1 MPAGRARRVLLA
13 AVAALAVVAA
23 GSGYAVV
30 HGGPA
35 ARDYPAARLAGSLFA
50 GPAGQ
55 EAQPGQGISQ
65 DMSRVASFGGT
76 VVAVGSQTGGDI
88 PRAQFFVSQDDGAT
102 WRLAAV
108 TAPGGGAPAPGHA
121 ARLIAHGRTGWL
133 ATGPDGIW
141 TSTSGQSWTL
151 ASTSGITPADAGDQ
165 PSVLISTG
173 RGYLAAGQNTAEGT
187 AVIWTSADGLH
198 WQRMAAPQLGMPSGS
213 GTVADITAAAAGSGG
228 ILLSGHIAT
237 TTVQGHG
244 ASSQTVVTRTPAV
257 WLSTDGG
264 VTWALV
270 PVPVS
275 HGATDGLAGIA
286 ADGTGFVAVRPG
298 SVSAGPNA
306 QPDGVVYASA
316 DGTSWRYVSTLTSV
330 YGVQVGVVAGGPG
343 GFVAL
348 GRGPGGYMAAFL
360 SADGLSWRSGL
371 SFGPAPASVTGA
383 TVTATGTVLVTGARG
398 AAGSQRPYLALAQ
411 PGRSARTVNV
421 AAVPGAT
428 VSQLSVN
435 AIAVYG
441 NQRVAVGEA
450 GGLPAIWSAAGGSWS
465 PVSWS
470 SSPGSGAATPSASG
484 PSVPGSSTSG
494 SSVPGSSVPGSS
506 TSGSSV
512 PGSSVPGSST
522 SGSSVP
528 GSSTSGSSTSGPLAS
543 GPSVSGSST
552 SSPSASASPAAAPS
566 GSPSPTASGPG
577 SPSSGASASAAAPVP
592 SATSVPSATIVPS
605 VPSATAGS
613 TDVIAAGD
621 GQRLTSVVHGPAGWL
636 ATGEAIS
643 GKVQR
648 PIIATS
654 ANGTVWHLVVGTAPA
669 ASQTVAVQAAAGPA
683 GYVIAGTVTTSA
695 GTFPAAWWS
704 SDLRSWHSAGG
715 PASGGA
721 DRDDPGEMLGVT
733 AGPAGFVAVGQEGI
747 SPAVWTSRDGRAW
760 SMVTLKV
767 PVGTASAELQRV
779 AVRGQHAVALGQES
793 WPSGGQTAFAE
804 VSAGRGRTWQPVSL
818 PSPHGDAAVTAV
830 TPLSGGFTAVGTDGT
845 SGGRD
850 VVVWTSADGSG
861 WTVQAPNGTGLS
873 GHGVQQIT
881 GLAASGGTLAGVGFT
896 ATEAA
901 EQPTVWNVPAG

>member
-1 MPAGRARRVLLA
+1 MPVGRPRRAL
-13 AVAALAVVAA
+13 LAVVAVLAVAAA

-30 HGGPA
+30 RGGPA
-35 ARDYPAARLAGSLFA
+35 TRDYPAASLAGTRFA
-50 GPAGQ
+50 GPAGPK
-55 EAQPGQGISQ
+55 AQPGQGISQ
-65 DMSRVASFGGT
+65 PMSRVASFGGT

-88 PRAQFFVSQDDGAT
+88 PRAQFFVSRDDGTT

-108 TAPGGGAPAPGHA
+108 AAPGGGAPAPGGGAPAPGGGAPAPGGGAPAPGHA
-121 ARLIAHGRTGWL
+121 AQLITHGRTGWL

-141 TSTSGQSWTL
+141 TSTSGRSWTL

-165 PSVLISTG
+165 ASALISTG

-213 GTVADITAAAAGSGG
+213 GTVADITGAAAGGGG

-237 TTVQGHG
+237 TTVQSHG
-244 ASSQTVVTRTPAV
+244 AGSQTVVTRTPAV

-264 VTWALV
+264 VTWTLA

-275 HGATDGLAGIA
+275 HGATNGLAGIA

-298 SVSAGPNA
+298 SVPAGPNA

-316 DGTSWRYVSTLTSV
+316 NGTSWRYVSTLTSAS
-330 YGVQVGVVAGGPG
+330 GVQIGMVAGGPG
-343 GFVAL
+343 GFAAL

-360 SADGLSWRSGL
+360 SADGLSWRSGI

-383 TVTATGTVLVTGARG
+383 TVTAAGTVLVTGARG

-411 PGRSARTVNV
+411 PGQSARSVNV

-428 VSQLSVN
+428 ISELSVN
-435 AIAVYG
+435 AVAVYRS
-441 NQRVAVGEA
+441 QQVAVGEA
-450 GGLPAIWSAAGGSWS
+450 GGLPAVWSAAGRSWS

-470 SSPGSGAATPSASG
+470 SSPGSGAGTASAPAPSASH
-484 PSVPGSSTSG
+484 
-494 SSVPGSSVPGSS
+494 
-506 TSGSSV
+506 
-512 PGSSVPGSST
+512 
-522 SGSSVP
+522 
-528 GSSTSGSSTSGPLAS
+528 SSTSGSSTSGLPA
-543 GPSVSGSST
+543 SGSST
-552 SSPSASASPAAAPS
+552 SGLPASGSSTSGLPVFGSASPAAAPS
-566 GSPSPTASGPG
+566 GSPSPAASGAG
-577 SPSSGASASAAAPVP
+577 SPSPAASASAAASVPSASAAASVPSVP
-592 SATSVPSATIVPS
+592 SATSVPSSTP
-605 VPSATAGS
+605 VPSATSGS
-613 TDVIAAGD
+613 PHVSAATDGR
-621 GQRLTSVVHGPAGWL
+621 RLTSVVHGPAGWL
-636 ATGEAIS
+636 ATGEAVS
-643 GKVQR
+643 GQVQQ

-654 ANGTVWHLVVGTAPA
+654 SNGTAWRLVVGTAPA
-669 ASQTVAVQAAAGPA
+669 GSQTVAAQAAAGPA

-704 SDLRSWHSAGG
+704 SDLHSWHSAAG

-721 DRDDPGEMLGVT
+721 DRNDPGEMLAVT
-733 AGPAGFVAVGQEGI
+733 AGSAGFVAVGQEGI

-760 SMVTLKV
+760 TMVTLKV

-779 AVRGQHAVALGQES
+779 AVSGRRAVALGQEI
-793 WPSGGQTAFAE
+793 WPSGARTAFAE
-804 VSAGRGRTWQPVSL
+804 VSADGGRTWQPVSL

-845 SGGRD
+845 SGDRD
-850 VVVWTSADGSG
+850 VVVWTSADGGG

-873 GHGVQQIT
+873 GPGVQQIT
-881 GLAASGGTLAGVGFT
+881 GLAASGGTLTGVGFT

>member
-1 MPAGRARRVLLA
+1 
-13 AVAALAVVAA
+13 
-23 GSGYAVV
+23 
-30 HGGPA
+30 
-35 ARDYPAARLAGSLFA
+35 
-50 GPAGQ
+50 
-55 EAQPGQGISQ
+55 
-65 DMSRVASFGGT
+65 MSRVASFGGT

-88 PRAQFFVSQDDGAT
+88 PRAQFFVSRDDGTT
-102 WRLAAV
+102 WQLAAV

-121 ARLIAHGRTGWL
+121 AQLIAHGRTGWL

-173 RGYLAAGQNTAEGT
+173 RGYLAAGQNSAEGT

-198 WQRMAAPQLGMPSGS
+198 WQRMAAPQLGMPAGS
-213 GTVADITAAAAGSGG
+213 GTVADITGAAAGGGG

-244 ASSQTVVTRTPAV
+244 AGSETVVTRAPAV

-264 VTWALV
+264 VTWTLA

-275 HGATDGLAGIA
+275 HGATNGLAGIA

-298 SVSAGPNA
+298 SVSAGQNA
-306 QPDGVVYASA
+306 QPDGIVYASA
-316 DGTSWRYVSTLTSV
+316 NGTTWRYVSTLTSAN
-330 YGVQVGVVAGGPG
+330 GVQIGMVAGGPR
-343 GFVAL
+343 GFAAL

-360 SADGLSWRSGL
+360 SADGLSWRSGI

-383 TVTATGTVLVTGARG
+383 VVTAAGTVLVTGARG

-411 PGRSARTVNV
+411 PRQSARVVNV

-435 AIAVYG
+435 AIAVYR

-450 GGLPAIWSAAGGSWS
+450 DGRPAVWSAAGGSWS

-470 SSPGSGAATPSASG
+470 SSSGSGAGTPSASG
-484 PSVPGSSTSG
+484 PSVPQSSTSG
-494 SSVPGSSVPGSS
+494 SSA
-506 TSGSSV
+506 SGSSA
-512 PGSSVPGSST
+512 
-522 SGSSVP
+522 SGLP
-528 GSSTSGSSTSGPLAS
+528 ASGSSTSGLSAS
-543 GPSVSGSST
+543 G
-552 SSPSASASPAAAPS
+552 SASPAAAPS
-566 GSPSPTASGPG
+566 SSPSPAASAAGSPSPAASGPG
-577 SPSSGASASAAAPVP
+577 SPSSGASPSAAASVP
-592 SATSVPSATIVPS
+592 SATSVPSVTSGSPDV
-605 VPSATAGS
+605 SA
-613 TDVIAAGD
+613 AAD

-643 GKVQR
+643 GQVQQ

-669 ASQTVAVQAAAGPA
+669 GSQTVAVQAAAGPA

-733 AGPAGFVAVGQEGI
+733 AGPAGFVAVGHEGI

-767 PVGTASAELQRV
+767 PAGTASAELQRV

-804 VSAGRGRTWQPVSL
+804 VSADHGRTWQPVSL

-845 SGGRD
+845 PGDRD

-873 GHGVQQIT
+873 GYGVQQIT
-881 GLAASGGTLAGVGFT
+881 GLAASGGTLTGVGFT

>member
-1 MPAGRARRVLLA
+1 MR
-13 AVAALAVVAA
+13 
-23 GSGYAVV
+23 
-30 HGGPA
+30 
-35 ARDYPAARLAGSLFA
+35 
-50 GPAGQ
+50 
-55 EAQPGQGISQ
+55 
-65 DMSRVASFGGT
+65 RVASFGGT

-88 PRAQFFVSQDDGAT
+88 PRAQFFVSRDDGTT

-121 ARLIAHGRTGWL
+121 AQLITHGRTGWL

-141 TSTSGQSWTL
+141 TSTSGRSWKL

-165 PSVLISTG
+165 TSVLISTG
-173 RGYLAAGQNTAEGT
+173 RGYLAAGQNAAEGT

-213 GTVADITAAAAGSGG
+213 GVVTDITGAAGGGG

-237 TTVQGHG
+237 TTAQSHG
-244 ASSQTVVTRTPAV
+244 AGSQTVVTRTPAV

-264 VTWALV
+264 VTWTLA

-275 HGATDGLAGIA
+275 HGATNGLAGVA

-316 DGTSWRYVSTLTSV
+316 NGTSWRYVSTLTAAS
-330 YGVQVGVVAGGPG
+330 GVQIGMVAGGPG
-343 GFVAL
+343 GFAAL

-360 SADGLSWRSGL
+360 SADGLSWRSGI

-383 TVTATGTVLVTGARG
+383 TVTAAGTVLVTGARG

-411 PGRSARTVNV
+411 PGQSARAVNV
-421 AAVPGAT
+421 AAVSGAT

-435 AIAVYG
+435 AVAVYR

-450 GGLPAIWSAAGGSWS
+450 GGLPAVWSRAGRSWS

-470 SSPGSGAATPSASG
+470 SSPGTGAGVPSASG
-484 PSVPGSSTSG
+484 PSASHSSTS
-494 SSVPGSSVPGSS
+494 
-506 TSGSSV
+506 
-512 PGSSVPGSST
+512 
-522 SGSSVP
+522 
-528 GSSTSGSSTSGPLAS
+528 GSSTSGSSTSGS
-543 GPSVSGSST
+543 STSGSST
-552 SSPSASASPAAAPS
+552 SGSSTSGLSASGLSASGSSTSGSSTSGSSASGSPAAAPS
-566 GSPSPTASGPG
+566 GSPSPAASGAGSLSPAASGPG
-577 SPSSGASASAAAPVP
+577 SSSSGASPSAAA
-592 SATSVPSATIVPS
+592 S
-605 VPSATAGS
+605 VPSATAVPSATSGS
-613 TDVIAAGD
+613 SPDATAGSPDVSAAGD

-636 ATGEAIS
+636 ATGEAVS
-643 GKVQR
+643 GQVQQS
-648 PIIATS
+648 IIATS
-654 ANGTVWHLVVGTAPA
+654 ANGTAWHLVVGTAPA

-767 PVGTASAELQRV
+767 PAGTASAGLQRV
-779 AVRGQHAVALGQES
+779 AVSGRHAVALGLES

-804 VSAGRGRTWQPVSL
+804 VSADRGRTWQPVSL

-830 TPLSGGFTAVGTDGT
+830 TPLSGGFTAVGTDDT
-845 SGGRD
+845 SGDRD
-850 VVVWTSADGSG
+850 VVVWTSADGTG

-881 GLAASGGTLAGVGFT
+881 GLAASGGTLTGVGFT

>member
-1 MPAGRARRVLLA
+1 MPAGRPRRVLLA
-13 AVAALAVVAA
+13 AAAALAVVAA
-23 GSGYAVV
+23 GSGYAVIR
-30 HGGPA
+30 GGSA
-35 ARDYPAARLAGSLFA
+35 TRDYPAASLAGTLFA
-50 GPAGQ
+50 GPAGPK
-55 EAQPGQGISQ
+55 AQPGQGISQ
-65 DMSRVASFGGT
+65 PMRRVASFGGT

-88 PRAQFFVSQDDGAT
+88 PRAQFFVSRDDGTT

-121 ARLIAHGRTGWL
+121 AQLITHGRTGWL

-141 TSTSGQSWTL
+141 TSTSGRSWTL
-151 ASTSGITPADAGDQ
+151 TSTSGITPADAGDQ
-165 PSVLISTG
+165 TSVLISTG

-213 GTVADITAAAAGSGG
+213 GVVTDITGAAAGGG

-237 TTVQGHG
+237 TTAQSHG
-244 ASSQTVVTRTPAV
+244 TGSQTVVTRTPAV

-264 VTWALV
+264 VTWTLA

-275 HGATDGLAGIA
+275 HGATNGLAGIA

-298 SVSAGPNA
+298 NVPAGPNA

-316 DGTSWRYVSTLTSV
+316 NGTSWRYVSTLTSAS
-330 YGVQVGVVAGGPG
+330 GVQIGMVAGGPG
-343 GFVAL
+343 GFAAL
-348 GRGPGGYMAAFL
+348 GRGPGGYMAGFL
-360 SADGLSWRSGL
+360 SADGLSWRSGI

-383 TVTATGTVLVTGARG
+383 TVTAAGTVLVTGARG

-411 PGRSARTVNV
+411 PGQSARAVNV
-421 AAVPGAT
+421 SAVPGAK
-428 VSQLSVN
+428 VPQLSLN
-435 AIAVYG
+435 AVAVYR

-450 GGLPAIWSAAGGSWS
+450 GGLPAVWSAAGRSWS

-470 SSPGSGAATPSASG
+470 PVSWSPVSGSSSPGSGAGPPSASA
-484 PSVPGSSTSG
+484 PSASH
-494 SSVPGSSVPGSS
+494 
-506 TSGSSV
+506 
-512 PGSSVPGSST
+512 
-522 SGSSVP
+522 
-528 GSSTSGSSTSGPLAS
+528 SSTSGSSTSGLPA
-543 GPSVSGSST
+543 SGSST
-552 SSPSASASPAAAPS
+552 SGLPASGSASPAAPPSGSPSPAASASPAAS
-566 GSPSPTASGPG
+566 GTGSPSPA
-577 SPSSGASASAAAPVP
+577 ASASPAASGTGPPSPAASASTSAAASVP
-592 SATSVPSATIVPS
+592 SATSGGPDVSA
-605 VPSATAGS
+605 
-613 TDVIAAGD
+613 AAD
-621 GQRLTSVVHGPAGWL
+621 GRRLTSVVHGPAGWL
-636 ATGEAIS
+636 ATGQGVS
-643 GKVQR
+643 GQVQQ

-669 ASQTVAVQAAAGPA
+669 GSQTVAVQAAAGAA

-721 DRDDPGEMLGVT
+721 DRNDPGEMLGVT
-733 AGPAGFVAVGQEGI
+733 AGSAGFVAVGQEGI
-747 SPAVWTSRDGRAW
+747 SPAVWTSRNGRAW
-760 SMVTLKV
+760 TMVTLKV

-779 AVRGQHAVALGQES
+779 AVSGQHAVALGQEI
-793 WPSGGQTAFAE
+793 WPSGARTAFAE
-804 VSAGRGRTWQPVSL
+804 VSADGGRTWQPVSL

-830 TPLSGGFTAVGTDGT
+830 TLLSGGFTAVGTDGT
-845 SGGRD
+845 PGGRD

-873 GHGVQQIT
+873 GPGVQQIT
-881 GLAASGGTLAGVGFT
+881 GLAASGGTLTGVGFT
-896 ATEAA
+896 AAEAA

>member
-1 MPAGRARRVLLA
+1 MPVGRPRRVLLA
-13 AVAALAVVAA
+13 AAAALAVVAA

-30 HGGPA
+30 RGGPA
-35 ARDYPAARLAGSLFA
+35 TRDYPAASLAGTLFA
-50 GPAGQ
+50 GPAGPK
-55 EAQPGQGISQ
+55 AQPGQGISQ
-65 DMSRVASFGGT
+65 PMRRVASFGGT

-88 PRAQFFVSQDDGAT
+88 PRAQFFVSRDDGTT

-121 ARLIAHGRTGWL
+121 AQLITHGRTGWL

-141 TSTSGQSWTL
+141 TSTSGRSWTL

-165 PSVLISTG
+165 TSVLISTG
-173 RGYLAAGQNTAEGT
+173 RGYLAAGQNAAEGT

-213 GTVADITAAAAGSGG
+213 GVVTDITGAAAGGGG

-237 TTVQGHG
+237 TTVQSHG
-244 ASSQTVVTRTPAV
+244 TGSQTVVTRTPAV

-264 VTWALV
+264 VTWTLA

-275 HGATDGLAGIA
+275 HGATNGLAGIA

-298 SVSAGPNA
+298 NVPAGPNA

-316 DGTSWRYVSTLTSV
+316 NGTSWRYVSTLTSAS
-330 YGVQVGVVAGGPG
+330 GVQIGMVAGGPG
-343 GFVAL
+343 GFAAL

-360 SADGLSWRSGL
+360 SADGLSWRSGI

-383 TVTATGTVLVTGARG
+383 TVTAAGTVLVTGARG

-411 PGRSARTVNV
+411 PGQSARAVNV

-435 AIAVYG
+435 AVAVYR

-450 GGLPAIWSAAGGSWS
+450 GGLPAVWSAAGRSWS

-470 SSPGSGAATPSASG
+470 PVSGSSSPGSGAGTPSASA
-484 PSVPGSSTSG
+484 PSASHSSTS
-494 SSVPGSSVPGSS
+494 
-506 TSGSSV
+506 
-512 PGSSVPGSST
+512 
-522 SGSSVP
+522 
-528 GSSTSGSSTSGPLAS
+528 GSSTSGSSTSGLPAS
-543 GPSVSGSST
+543 GSSTSGLPASGSSTSGLSVSGSST
-552 SSPSASASPAAAPS
+552 SGLPASASGSASPAAPLSGSPSPAASGTGSPSPAASASPAAS
-566 GSPSPTASGPG
+566 GTGPPSPA
-577 SPSSGASASAAAPVP
+577 ASASAAASVP
-592 SATSVPSATIVPS
+592 SATSGSPDVSA
-605 VPSATAGS
+605 
-613 TDVIAAGD
+613 AAD
-621 GQRLTSVVHGPAGWL
+621 GRRLTSVVHGPAGWL
-636 ATGEAIS
+636 ATGEAVS
-643 GKVQR
+643 GQVQQ

-654 ANGTVWHLVVGTAPA
+654 ANGTVWHLVVGTATA
-669 ASQTVAVQAAAGPA
+669 GSQTVAVQAAAGAA

-721 DRDDPGEMLGVT
+721 DRNDPGEMLGVT
-733 AGPAGFVAVGQEGI
+733 AGSAGFVAVGQEGI
-747 SPAVWTSRDGRAW
+747 SPAVWTSRNGRAW
-760 SMVTLKV
+760 TMVTLKV

-779 AVRGQHAVALGQES
+779 AVSGQHAVALGQEI
-793 WPSGGQTAFAE
+793 WPSGARTAFAE
-804 VSAGRGRTWQPVSL
+804 VSADGGRTWQPVSL

-845 SGGRD
+845 PGDRD

-873 GHGVQQIT
+873 GPGVQQIT
-881 GLAASGGTLAGVGFT
+881 GLAASGGTLTGVGFT